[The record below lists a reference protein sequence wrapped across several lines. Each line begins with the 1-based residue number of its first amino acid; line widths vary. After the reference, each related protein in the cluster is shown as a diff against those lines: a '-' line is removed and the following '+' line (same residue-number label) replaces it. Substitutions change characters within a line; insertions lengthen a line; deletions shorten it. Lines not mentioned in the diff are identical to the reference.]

1 MMSVETV
8 IAKRIFFVKGVC
20 KFLKNLSYF
29 ISNSNRLTKKKRRL
43 SREVSGRCKGAER
56 V

>member
-8 IAKRIFFVKGVC
+8 IAERIFLVKGVC
-20 KFLKNLSYF
+20 KFLESLSYF
-29 ISNSNRLTKKKRRL
+29 ISNSNRLTKKRRRL
-43 SREVSGRCKGAER
+43 SREVSERCKGAER